1 MKTELNKVVPCQS
14 VMNWVGAALDD
25 LRGDEDLPK
34 RAWAHLQ
41 CESEADHQETL
52 RLARADH
59 AQGLLFKTHKG
70 MVPDADGEVQDV
82 HVEIDDAED
91 GVGSPPAEAAPAV
104 PVVRAPEQ
112 LVYGRW

>member
-1 MKTELNKVVPCQS
+1 MK
-14 VMNWVGAALDD
+14 G
-25 LRGDEDLPK
+25 EDLPK

-70 MVPDADGEVQDV
+70 MVPEEV
-82 HVEIDDAED
+82 
-91 GVGSPPAEAAPAV
+91 PAAPGSCC
-104 PVVRAPEQ
+104 
-112 LVYGRW
+112 GRV